1 MPCYNLLAEGTKER
15 VRLCTEAPNVATFGI
30 VSAKDAA
37 SLDIDFVWILIC
49 AFLVMLMQL
58 GFTLLEAGAVRYKNN
73 LNIMFKNFVDFCLG
87 AMVWYFFGWA
97 LTAPPVDSDW
107 DSEFMGSGD
116 ITLKDSKDYLNWFFS
131 MVFAATAATIVSGAV
146 AERTT
151 LQAYMAY
158 SFAITAWVYPIVVY
172 WVWSGSGVF
181 SAGKDYE
188 MIDFAGSG
196 VVHMV
201 GGFSGLMGAMIIGPR
216 KGTIV
221 PHSVAFQVMGVFL
234 LFFGWFGF
242 NCGSTLSAQGNMT
255 VASRVAV
262 TTTLSACSAG
272 LTAVSIAKLVENAFC
287 VERMG
292 NGILAGLVGITAG
305 CHVVEP
311 WGAIMVGILSGMIY
325 FGTSKLMVCVGID
338 DPLDA
343 FAVHG
348 ASGFWGVL
356 ACAFFGTKD
365 FIVEGGYTEAS
376 DSFGKRFRNQLCGAL
391 AIASWTVLNSG
402 TLFGILRLTGN
413 LRIDDETEKSG
424 MNIKHSSRV
433 GKAMDPW
440 QFRNSDHEKSDVELE
455 IPDVIKKEATGSL
468 FAPEIGGGEAVDEEV
483 MAKEN

>member
-15 VRLCTEAPNVATFGI
+15 VRLCTEGSGNVMSNSATFGT
-30 VSAKDAA
+30 VEGG

-87 AMVWYFFGWA
+87 ALVWYFFGWA
-97 LTAPPVDSDW
+97 LTAAPADKNDY
-107 DSEFMGSGD
+107 DNEFMGSGD
-116 ITLKDSKDYLNWFFS
+116 MTLTDSKDYLNWFFS

-151 LQAYMAY
+151 LQAYMVY
-158 SFAITAWVYPIVVY
+158 SFGITAWVYPIVVY
-172 WVWSGSGVF
+172 WVWSGDGVF

-188 MIDFAGSG
+188 VIDFAGSG

-201 GGFSGLMGAMIIGPR
+201 GGFSGLMGALIIGPR
-216 KGTIV
+216 KGTPV

-242 NCGSTLSAQGNMT
+242 NCGSTLSAQGNMV

-272 LTAVSIAKLVENAFC
+272 LTSVFIAKLAEGAFS

-311 WGAIMVGILSGMIY
+311 WGAILVGVISGMVF
-325 FGTSKLMVCVGID
+325 FGASTLMVFVGID

-348 ASGFWGVL
+348 AAGFWGVL
-356 ACAFFGTKD
+356 ACAIFGTKD
-365 FIVEGGYTEAS
+365 FIEEGGYTEAP

-391 AIASWTVLNSG
+391 AIAAWTIANSG
-402 TLFGILRLTGN
+402 ALFGILSLSGN
-413 LRIDDETEKSG
+413 LRVDDETEKIG
-424 MNIKHSSRV
+424 LNIKHSSRT
-433 GKAMDPW
+433 GKAIDPW
-440 QFRNSDHEKSDVELE
+440 QFRHSDIEMEM
-455 IPDVIKKEATGSL
+455 
-468 FAPEIGGGEAVDEEV
+468 PEIDNKRRASGTSVGGGDAVDEG
-483 MAKEN
+483 MI